1 MAKRATVADVAALAK
16 VSSATVSNV
25 IGNRSGKVSTRTR
38 QRVLEAIS
46 ALNYTY
52 NENAATLRSNKSNI
66 IGLVIHDL
74 SNPYYTELIAKIN
87 RQLAKKGYATIL
99 ACSDENLESQ
109 QSYLHLMQRHNA
121 LAVLLCP
128 TWDTSGEHLAAWH
141 DLSPT
146 ITFLRPVGSHESDF
160 IGIDNYQA
168 AYDLT
173 RQLIADGHRQLAFIG
188 GSQSSRLRRQRLQG
202 WKDAH
207 EDAGISWNDAH
218 ILYCSSSM
226 SAGSAAVMQLFQQ
239 TSDVTALV
247 CYQDIVAFGAMN
259 ALHYM
264 GKTVG
269 GEIAVTGFDG
279 LSDAEGWLPSLTTAE
294 VQIAVLAEHIVDR
307 LLARLEKPQEP
318 PSVTLLHAHIHWRAS
333 SHGDVDSSHAR

>member
-1 MAKRATVADVAALAK
+1 MTKRATVADVAALAK

-25 IGNRSGKVSTRTR
+25 ISNRLGKVSAKTRL
-38 QRVLEAIS
+38 RVLDAIS
-46 ALNYTY
+46 VLNYTY
-52 NENAATLRSNKSNI
+52 NETAAALRSNKSNI

-87 RQLAKKGYATIL
+87 RKLAKKGYATIL

-109 QSYLHLMQRHNA
+109 QGYLHLMKRHNA

-128 TWDTSGEHLAAWH
+128 TWDTTSEHLDAWR

-146 ITFLRPVGSHESDF
+146 ITFLRPTGSHDSDF

-168 AYDLT
+168 AYDITSRLV
-173 RQLIADGHRQLAFIG
+173 RDGHTQIAFIG

-207 EDAGISWNDAH
+207 EDAALRWDETH
-218 ILYCSSSM
+218 ILYCASSM
-226 SAGSAAVMQLFQQ
+226 SAGIKATRELFKRDQN
-239 TSDVTALV
+239 VTALV

-259 ALHYM
+259 ALHFL
-264 GKTVG
+264 GKKVG
-269 GEIAVTGFDG
+269 EEIAVTGFDG

-294 VQIAVLAEHIVDR
+294 VQIEVLAEHIVDR
-307 LLARLEKPQEP
+307 LLLRLEKPDDP
-318 PSVTLLHAHIHWRAS
+318 PNVTLLHAHIHWRNS
-333 SHGDVDSSHAR
+333 SLYGGFE

>member
-1 MAKRATVADVAALAK
+1 MEKRATVSDVAALAN

-25 IGNRSGKVSTRTR
+25 ISNRTGKVSAKTR
-38 QRVLEAIS
+38 QRVLDAIK

-74 SNPYYTELIAKIN
+74 SNPYYTELIAKITRN
-87 RQLAKKGYATIL
+87 LAKLGYATIL

-109 QSYLHLMQRHNA
+109 QSYLHQMKRHNA

-128 TWDTSGEHLAAWH
+128 TWDTTAEHLEAWRET
-141 DLSPT
+141 SPT
-146 ITFLRPVGSHESDF
+146 LTFLRPVSNNENDY

-173 RQLIADGHRQLAFIG
+173 KQLIDDGHQHIAFIG
-188 GSQSSRLRRQRLQG
+188 GRQHSRLRRQRLQG

-207 EDAGISWNDAH
+207 EDINIRWQESRIIECA
-218 ILYCSSSM
+218 SSM
-226 SAGSAAVMQLFQQ
+226 TAGASITTQLMQRDSAI
-239 TSDVTALV
+239 TALV

-259 ALHYM
+259 ALQFA
-264 GKTVG
+264 GKIVG
-269 GEIAVTGFDG
+269 TDVAVTGFDG

-294 VQIAVLAEHIVDR
+294 VQIAELTQHIVSR
-307 LLARLEKPQEP
+307 LLERLENHQAP
-318 PSVTLLHAHIHWRAS
+318 PTTTLLHARIHWRHSTRAI
-333 SHGDVDSSHAR
+333 